1 MGGPRK
7 QKKKY
12 ITPGHPWQK
21 DRLSEELRLMG
32 QYGLRSKRELWRIRT
47 QLTRYRSQARKLLAL
62 PTEEL
67 KQRELALINHLTNLG
82 VLRTD
87 ATIDDVF
94 SLETEDFLKRRLQ
107 SIVFSKGLAT
117 TIYHARQLIT
127 HRHVAVRERI
137 VTCPSYLV
145 SQEEEEHI
153 SYTASSPLIVK
164 DHPSRPRPKA
174 SVIGQVEED

>member
-47 QLTRYRSQARKLLAL
+47 RLGQYRTQARKLLAL
-62 PTEEL
+62 PAEEL
-67 KQRELALINHLTNLG
+67 KQRELALINRLATLG

-87 ATIDDVF
+87 ATIDDV
-94 SLETEDFLKRRLQ
+94 LGMETEDFLKRRLQ
-107 SIVFSKGLAT
+107 SVVYSKGLAI

-127 HRHVAVRERI
+127 HRHIAVRERI

-145 SQEEEEHI
+145 SHEDEEFVI
-153 SYTASSPLIVK
+153 YAASSPLITE
-164 DHPSRPRPKA
+164 DHPSRPSLQA
-174 SVIGQVEED
+174 SVIKEVEEN